1 MSSYADEEP
10 ALTRES
16 AGESLRE
23 ARSWAAHLGLGAI
36 PAWVRYPTLLAMAL
50 LLAMVD
56 WGKAAHILHIQPF
69 ALDYLPL
76 WTAGRMALRHPGHL
90 YDFSAIT
97 NAQRWLIGS
106 LNRERPWIYPPSAL
120 LMFSPLSLA
129 PFWTSTVLWVGATV
143 AALTGA
149 ALKFVPRERVLGL
162 VLIAALPATSLTV
175 VAAQT
180 TFLTVCA
187 TALGVLLI
195 ERRPIL
201 AGVLLGLAA
210 CLKPTALVFLPLAYL
225 AAGSWRPF
233 LATAV
238 TGLVVGAITTLWLGP
253 TVWLSWIQA
262 LPRFEHIVLYDRAFI
277 PSMISPASAGVH
289 LKLGAEAMLLFR
301 GACTLAG
308 AAMVWWVW
316 RRRSDPAFRLITLM
330 AAGLLTSP
338 YAMRYDAA
346 LFVVPAVAL
355 ICRATSWG
363 GVLSATGAYLL
374 LAWSIEPYAGPYA
387 MIGFFVLTSL
397 MAVLGPDR
405 ARAHLALAPRAE
417 PRWGPVA
424 DDAEG
429 ERAAA

>member
-10 ALTRES
+10 ALSHES
-16 AGESLRE
+16 AGESLRG
-23 ARSWAAHLGLGAI
+23 ARSWAARLGLGPV
-36 PAWVRYPTLLAMAL
+36 PAWIRYPAFLMLAL
-50 LLAMVD
+50 VLAKVD
-56 WGKAAHILHIQPF
+56 WDKAVHILHRQPF

-76 WTAGRMALRHPGHL
+76 WTAGHMALTHPARL
-90 YDFSAIT
+90 YNFSAIT
-97 NAQRWLIGS
+97 DAQRWLIGR

-129 PFWTSTVLWVGATV
+129 SFWTSTVVWVTATI
-143 AALTGA
+143 AALVGA
-149 ALKFVPRERVLGL
+149 ALKFVPRDRVLGL

-175 VAAQT
+175 VASQT

-187 TALGVLLI
+187 TALGVLLV

-225 AAGSWRPF
+225 AARTWRPF
-233 LATAV
+233 LATAA
-238 TGLVVGAITTLWLGP
+238 TGLAVAALTTLWLGP
-253 TVWLSWIQA
+253 AVWLDWLRA
-262 LPRFEHIVLYDRAFI
+262 LPRFEHIVLYDPAFL

-289 LKLGAEAMLLFR
+289 LHLAADVMLALRAVCTVAGGAL
-301 GACTLAG
+301 
-308 AAMVWWVW
+308 VWWVW
-316 RRRSDPAFRLITLM
+316 RRRSDPAFRLIALM
-330 AAGLLTSP
+330 AAGLLASP

-363 GVLSATGAYLL
+363 GVLTATAAYLL
-374 LAWSIEPYAGPYA
+374 LSWSIQPYAGPYA
-387 MIGFFVLTSL
+387 MVGFFALTTL
-397 MAVLGPDR
+397 MAVFGPDR

-417 PRWGPVA
+417 PHWTPDPA
-424 DDAEG
+424 NAEG